1 MAKRF
6 FLGAATLAIAILWLI
21 ARPIDAGEGAKP
33 EVRLVQF
40 QVPQL
45 PGLGGAAVDWRQ
57 LDAFLTFI
65 VKRFGQEIP
74 ADLRESLAEAF
85 LDSRYELTNFVELA
99 SAGQNPVPQMLLDG
113 WSRLSPIM
121 KQALPALPQE
131 AADRY
136 ANFIGVLDQLAA
148 LGQGSQLALLQLS
161 PDALRE
167 MARILEPAVSGDPIG
182 YTLEVDNALRDL
194 LGFGAPIAAPSP
206 GTRQSRLP
214 GFRSF
219 AKMRQASVPPLWFGV
234 AMASEPDIKKLN
246 EWVPE
251 DGDLEAYLRAV
262 RSLLAALSDKLA
274 AKSKLAEE
282 HEPLTRQIILAAG
295 WQESC
300 WRQFIKK
307 GKLLTPLASAS
318 GALGLM
324 QVSPHTWRNL
334 YDLKQLGADIEYNG
348 NAGAEILVYYL
359 TRFALKKNEDKQ
371 PGGDLA
377 RATYSAYNGGP
388 GQLSRYRAAKQN
400 PASKKVD
407 ASFWEKFQAVRSGR
421 EMEVRSCYQK

>member
-1 MAKRF
+1 MKFPLLGDHDILVSLISLPLPLSRARESGRQKHMAKRF

-318 GALGLM
+318 GVGLLLDPFCPEKKRGQTTGRRPRARDLLGL
-324 QVSPHTWRNL
+324 QWRPRP
-334 YDLKQLGADIEYNG
+334 
-348 NAGAEILVYYL
+348 AEPL
-359 TRFALKKNEDKQ
+359 
-371 PGGDLA
+371 PGG
-377 RATYSAYNGGP
+377 
-388 GQLSRYRAAKQN
+388 
-400 PASKKVD
+400 
-407 ASFWEKFQAVRSGR
+407 
-421 EMEVRSCYQK
+421 